1 MKPFNDITQY
11 LRSQAGRLQID
22 LDRIG
27 ARLAGRG
34 ALLGAAILFAAV
46 AGALLP
52 VRAGM
57 LLAALAGLAIWAALA
72 QVPERVVAMPADGA
86 SDAAGGPNVRT
97 VAGSIVNALSD
108 PALVVDGRLTVVAAN
123 AAADDIFGGVRV
135 GTHISTTSRSPAL
148 SMALAE
154 TLKTQ
159 QRATFALDMRTPLE
173 RHLEGIVAPM
183 QGFSDAAD
191 ATYMLIHVRDL
202 TEQDRL
208 SAMRADFVA
217 NASHELRTPLASLK
231 GFIETLKGP
240 ARDDAAA
247 RERFLDIMGQ
257 QAERMTRLIDDLLSL
272 SRIEMRAHIAPSERV
287 DLNDIVRSVVAA
299 LEPQAAL
306 AGAVVSIRA
315 AERAVV
321 VRGDHDELMQAVQN
335 LVQNAIKY
343 GKRDGHIDV
352 EIADAGNGRATVGVT
367 DDGPGIA
374 PEHLPRLTERFY
386 RVNVASSRDRGG
398 TGLGLAIVKHIV
410 TRHRGS
416 LGITSAPGKGST
428 FTLTLPL
435 AK

>member
-1 MKPFNDITQY
+1 M
-11 LRSQAGRLQID
+11 QID
-22 LDRIG
+22 LSRIA
-27 ARLAGRG
+27 ARLDGRG
-34 ALLGAAILFAAV
+34 ALLAAAIAFAAV
-46 AGALLP
+46 VATLLP
-52 VRAGM
+52 VRAEV
-57 LLAALAGLAIWAALA
+57 LLAALAGLAVWAA
-72 QVPERVVAMPADGA
+72 VISPSDPARSPPSEGSGDGTSGA
-86 SDAAGGPNVRT
+86 AWGTGAGG
-97 VAGSIVNALSD
+97 VAGAIISALSD
-108 PALVVDGRLTVVAAN
+108 PALVVDSRLVVVAAN

-135 GTHISTTSRSPAL
+135 GTHISTTSRNPAL
-148 SMALAE
+148 STALGEALR
-154 TLKTQ
+154 TGA
-159 QRATFALDMRTPLE
+159 RATFALDMRTPLE

-183 QGFSDAAD
+183 PGLSDARD
-191 ATYMLIHVRDL
+191 GTCLLVHVRDL

-231 GFIETLKGP
+231 GFIETLRGP

-247 RERFLDIMGQ
+247 RERFLDIMIQ

-287 DLNDIVRSVVAA
+287 DLNDIARSVVAA

-306 AGAVVSIRA
+306 AGTAVTVRA
-315 AERAVV
+315 AARQVV

-352 EIADAGNGRATVGVT
+352 EIADTGIGRAKVSVA

-398 TGLGLAIVKHIV
+398 TGLGLAIVKHIA

-416 LGITSAPGKGST
+416 LDIRSTPGKGST
-428 FTLTLPL
+428 FALTLPL